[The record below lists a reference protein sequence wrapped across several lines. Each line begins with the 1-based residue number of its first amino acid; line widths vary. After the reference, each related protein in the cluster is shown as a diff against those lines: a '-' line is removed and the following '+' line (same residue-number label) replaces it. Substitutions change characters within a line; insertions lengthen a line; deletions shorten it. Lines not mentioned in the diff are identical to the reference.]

1 MTGRQKR
8 YSQILAAFLLGG
20 CLAGICYN
28 LARGHLTPV
37 HLATGAT
44 FGLMI
49 ASGIG
54 AFEALVSQ
62 GAARLWLRSLP
73 FGAAVAVRSLVYAAV
88 IFPIQYYDLG
98 VKVFGLK
105 SIDTPKDFWTA
116 TAYSIG
122 VVVLFNLLLEISYF
136 IGPRRFLHLVA
147 GLYHAPREEE
157 RFVLFVDVAGST
169 GAAERLG
176 NLRSHTMLDRVFRV
190 ATGPVLDFGGE
201 IDQYVGDEMIVTW
214 PAARGAT
221 DGRALRCFLAM
232 REALAKASGGF
243 EREFGRAPQVRGSLH
258 FGPVV
263 VGEIGDTRRDIVFHG
278 DVMNTAARL
287 EEASR
292 TISGGFVVSRSAHER
307 LGQVETIDLE
317 SLGAF
322 NPRGRLQPIE
332 IFGLACFH
340 PSPWV
345 DQVTAPPLRQLLEL
359 DLAVPPCGEIDSAA
373 R

>member
-8 YSQILAAFLLGG
+8 YWQILATFLLGG
-20 CLAGICYN
+20 AVAGVAYN
-28 LARGHLTPV
+28 IVRGHLAPINF
-37 HLATGAT
+37 ATGAI

-54 AFEALVSQ
+54 AFESLVSQ
-62 GAARLWLRSLP
+62 GRARLWLHSLP
-73 FGAAVAVRSLVYAAV
+73 LAGAVAVRSLVYAAV

-98 VKVFGLK
+98 VKVMGLQ
-105 SIDTPKDFWTA
+105 SIETPKELWSA

-122 VVVLFNLLLEISYF
+122 VSVLFSLLLEISYL
-136 IGPRRFLHLVA
+136 IGPRRFIRLIA

-169 GAAERLG
+169 GTAERLG
-176 NLRSHTMLDRVFRV
+176 DRRSHTMLDRVFSI

-201 IDQYVGDEMIVTW
+201 IDQYIGDEMIVTW
-214 PAARGAT
+214 PAASGVG

-232 REALAKASGGF
+232 REALAKASGSF
-243 EREFGRAPQVRGSLH
+243 EREFGHAPQVRGSLH
-258 FGPVV
+258 FGAVV

-292 TISGGFVVSRSAHER
+292 HVSGGFVVSRSARER
-307 LGQVETIDLE
+307 LSPVERMGLE
-317 SLGAF
+317 SLGTF
-322 NPRGRLQPIE
+322 SLRGRLEPLE
-332 IFGLACFH
+332 IFGL
-340 PSPWV
+340 SP
-345 DQVTAPPLRQLLEL
+345 
-359 DLAVPPCGEIDSAA
+359 G
-373 R
+373 